1 MVKGLLRQASR
12 YPSIGRRMAFFSQAF
27 LGMPYLVDPL
37 IGSATEPE
45 VFTVTVAGFDCVT
58 YQETVLALGWARTEP
73 EFFRRLQDV
82 RYRNG
87 EIAWQRRLHYS
98 TDWVRENVK
107 RHFLKNLTLGDQTV
121 VRTKRLTIVPGLSE
135 KLARFR
141 YFPKRRLRTASR
153 LIEDGDMIFFVSTRP
168 GIDVF
173 HTGIVFRGNGGNG
186 GNGGNDGPLLRHAAR
201 SRGGVVEQ
209 PLEEFFANNRMSG
222 FILARP
228 VERASS

>member
-1 MVKGLLRQASR
+1 MVKGLLRQARR
-12 YPSIGRRMAFFSQAF
+12 YHSIGARMAFFSQVF
-27 LGMPYLVDPL
+27 LGLPYLVNPL

-45 VFTVTVAGFDCVT
+45 VFTFTVAGFDCVT
-58 YQETVLALGWARTEP
+58 FQETVLALGWARTEP
-73 EFFRRLQDV
+73 EFLRRLQQI

-87 EIAWQRRLHYS
+87 EVEWHKRLHYS

-107 RHFLKNLTLGDQTV
+107 RHFLKNLTLGHQTV
-121 VRTKRLTIVPGLSE
+121 VRTKRLTIMPGLPE

-173 HTGIVFRGNGGNG
+173 HTGIVFRDNRGNA
-186 GNGGNDGPLLRHAAR
+186 GPLLRHAAR

-209 PLEEFFANNRMSG
+209 PLEEFFASNRMSG

-228 VERASS
+228 VERISS